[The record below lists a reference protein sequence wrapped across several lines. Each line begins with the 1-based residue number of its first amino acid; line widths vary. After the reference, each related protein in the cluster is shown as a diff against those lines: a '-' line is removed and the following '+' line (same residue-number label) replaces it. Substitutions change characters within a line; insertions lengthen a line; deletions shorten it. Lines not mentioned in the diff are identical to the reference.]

1 MAGVAP
7 APGAAPTAPAR
18 LTVGPASTT
27 LSVSPVPPASATEQL
42 RWELPRDS
50 PAIKSLSFVSFSVP
64 PAPARVEI
72 EAIQIVGVSLAASNF
87 LNLPAAE
94 QTALAQA
101 NMVVD
106 FLDRARC
113 SEILHELA
121 MARIFEVEYE
131 DLEEFASAVVSSS
144 LINKASLAIRVAHIS
159 QGDPFDT
166 PAVPG
171 RAARGRVA
179 AVRAVPAVPGPTE
192 LEPIRKVS
200 WASVLREARSVFPDS
215 LGVLLAY
222 FACFLGLSERAAT
235 RRDEASYIRLGADT
249 LFAYVS
255 EASRL
260 GPSPSATAVA
270 SCIPR
275 YLVRLHQ
282 VMPATLRSSSLSW
295 AEIDTLLRD
304 SHALLVGRSSETIA
318 VTWSRIHHR
327 LHKFEVLRH
336 FHLQSPGVSDT
347 RVQLSRLIAR
357 YLDNT
362 SADPL
367 VLITELDRVLAEAR
381 KGTIISDLFSAGSSI
396 AEVVDT
402 LLGARDA
409 IGSAESLGGDAGG
422 TVVAGGT
429 SGASGNAA
437 ISASALERGMNS
449 DFRETADE
457 ASGKEGLELLGVVC
471 ASSSVLI
478 LRFLYDGTPFLLT
491 KHEVFGSIAKALVD
505 RRAHLAYSVVVDAST
520 GEVPAARQI
529 YQLTQKQN
537 DHFWSL
543 NFEQLDMVNVDPAVP
558 STGGFLALR
567 FIDTGATYNHVDP
580 SQHYIVE
587 ACLLGLREWF
597 DGCLLGGGYS
607 STPSSGYTWFEVVD
621 KQLVLVR
628 YLYAAMAIRS
638 TRGGGTHRGS

>member
-1 MAGVAP
+1 M
-7 APGAAPTAPAR
+7 
-18 LTVGPASTT
+18 
-27 LSVSPVPPASATEQL
+27 
-42 RWELPRDS
+42 
-50 PAIKSLSFVSFSVP
+50 
-64 PAPARVEI
+64 
-72 EAIQIVGVSLAASNF
+72 
-87 LNLPAAE
+87 
-94 QTALAQA
+94 
-101 NMVVD
+101 
-106 FLDRARC
+106 
-113 SEILHELA
+113 
-121 MARIFEVEYE
+121 
-131 DLEEFASAVVSSS
+131 
-144 LINKASLAIRVAHIS
+144 
-159 QGDPFDT
+159 
-166 PAVPG
+166 
-171 RAARGRVA
+171 
-179 AVRAVPAVPGPTE
+179 
-192 LEPIRKVS
+192 
-200 WASVLREARSVFPDS
+200 
-215 LGVLLAY
+215 
-222 FACFLGLSERAAT
+222 
-235 RRDEASYIRLGADT
+235 
-249 LFAYVS
+249 
-255 EASRL
+255 
-260 GPSPSATAVA
+260 
-270 SCIPR
+270 
-275 YLVRLHQ
+275 
-282 VMPATLRSSSLSW
+282 
-295 AEIDTLLRD
+295 
-304 SHALLVGRSSETIA
+304 
-318 VTWSRIHHR
+318 
-327 LHKFEVLRH
+327 
-336 FHLQSPGVSDT
+336 
-347 RVQLSRLIAR
+347 
-357 YLDNT
+357 
-362 SADPL
+362 
-367 VLITELDRVLAEAR
+367 
-381 KGTIISDLFSAGSSI
+381 
-396 AEVVDT
+396 
-402 LLGARDA
+402 
-409 IGSAESLGGDAGG
+409 
-422 TVVAGGT
+422 AGGT